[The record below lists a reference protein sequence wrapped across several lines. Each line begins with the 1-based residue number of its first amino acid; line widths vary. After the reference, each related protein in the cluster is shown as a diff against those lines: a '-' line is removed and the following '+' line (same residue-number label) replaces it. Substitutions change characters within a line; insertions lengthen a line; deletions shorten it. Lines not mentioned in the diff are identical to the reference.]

1 MKWWNAPTR
10 KRTEKGKE
18 GRKEEGIA
26 IVPLSPFP
34 SSLPSTPCTVPS
46 YSLSLSPA
54 AFSAPERRN
63 KNSASAADA
72 SGGRGRGSEI
82 EAVAAAAAANHK
94 NRFYPGS
101 PQKKTWREKFYKA
114 PPAVHKH

>member
-26 IVPLSPFP
+26 IFSPFP

-46 YSLSLSPA
+46 YSLSLSRRV
-54 AFSAPERRN
+54 FGPERRN

-72 SGGRGRGSEI
+72 SGGHGRGSEI
-82 EAVAAAAAANHK
+82 EAVAAAAASTLK
-94 NRFYPGS
+94 TRFS
-101 PQKKTWREKFYKA
+101 PASPHFISWREKVSSA
-114 PPAVHKH
+114 AAAVLIL